1 MKIFLTGATGY
12 IGGSVAKHLSEQG
25 HSVRGLVRRREQM
38 ASLEAQGTSAVLG
51 DLSDHG
57 LIEAEA
63 RRADAV
69 VNAADSL
76 RGDVV
81 SALVRGLAGSGKAL
95 IHSSGIGLVSEDVC
109 GDVAS
114 ERISSDDEPIVEGG
128 HPMQKALRE
137 VEVQVLQA
145 ARVGVR
151 GIVLSNAMVYGVGL
165 GLRAESI
172 QVPMLASTAREV
184 GAVCVVGKG
193 VNRWSNVHVRDMSS
207 LYALALRK
215 APAGAFYFVEAGE
228 ASLEEIARA
237 IAARLRLGR
246 IRNCS
251 LQEATALWGEI
262 PARYLLGSN
271 SRVRAVRARRELGW
285 TPRCPSL
292 TAWIA
297 AELAA

>member
-12 IGGSVAKHLSEQG
+12 IGGSVAKHLTEQG
-25 HSVRGLVRRREQM
+25 HSVRGLVRRRELA
-38 ASLEAQGTSAVLG
+38 ASLEAQGIGAVLG

-57 LIEAEA
+57 LLEAEA

-81 SALVRGLAGSGKAL
+81 TALLRGLEGSGKAL
-95 IHSSGIGLVSEDVC
+95 IHSSGIGLVSEDAC
-109 GDVAS
+109 GDVVS

-137 VEVQVLQA
+137 VEVQVLHA

-151 GIVLSNAMVYGVGL
+151 GIVLSNAMVYGIGL
-165 GLRAESI
+165 GLRAESV
-172 QVPMLASTAREV
+172 QVPMLVRAAREV
-184 GAVCVVGKG
+184 GAVCVVGRG

-207 LYALALRK
+207 LYALALRG
-215 APAGAFYFVEAGE
+215 APAGAFYFAEAGE
-228 ASLEEIARA
+228 ASFEEIAAA
-237 IAARLRLGR
+237 IAARLRLGP

-251 LQEATALWGEI
+251 LQQATALWGEI

-285 TPRCPSL
+285 APQCPSL
-292 TAWIA
+292 LAWIS